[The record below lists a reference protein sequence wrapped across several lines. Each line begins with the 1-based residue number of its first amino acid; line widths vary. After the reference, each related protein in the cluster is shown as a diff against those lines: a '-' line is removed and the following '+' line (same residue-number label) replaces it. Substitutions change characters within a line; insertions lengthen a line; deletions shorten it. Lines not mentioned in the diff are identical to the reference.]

1 MPKTKCLA
9 VRCGAHHSLLF
20 DPATHFSL
28 HGNDQGAP
36 VSCDELRDS
45 ETLAGYHLLKI
56 ILESARDFPGLLC
69 APIHLCARTCVHERG
84 HACGCAGESLSHVTM
99 QQAGA
104 GSWMSA
110 GRRGT
115 KNVWGPAHLKGG
127 HGFAIVKDV

>member
-28 HGNDQGAP
+28 HGNDQGAS

-45 ETLAGYHLLKI
+45 ETFAGYHLLKI

-69 APIHLCARTCVHERG
+69 APIHLCAGTCVHERG
-84 HACGCAGESLSHVTM
+84 HACGCAGESLSHVTN
-99 QQAGA
+99 ATGVC
-104 GSWMSA
+104 GFVDE
-110 GRRGT
+110 RGKARHEECSGT
-115 KNVWGPAHLKGG
+115 SSPERWAWL
-127 HGFAIVKDV
+127 